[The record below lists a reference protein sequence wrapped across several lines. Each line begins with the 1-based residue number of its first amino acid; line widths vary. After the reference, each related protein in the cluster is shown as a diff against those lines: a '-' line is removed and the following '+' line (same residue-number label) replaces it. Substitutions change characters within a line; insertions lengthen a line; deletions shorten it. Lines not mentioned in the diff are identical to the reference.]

1 MKAYVIAVIDITDR
15 EGYMKDF
22 MPHSLK
28 VIEASGGKFL
38 VRGGKTAGDHA
49 PKGRVVVTEYES
61 FEKAVAFEASAQ
73 WQELRKLLSKYGTI
87 TNYAV
92 EGV

>member
-15 EGYMKDF
+15 EGYVTDY
-22 MPHSLK
+22 MPQSIK

-38 VRGGKTAGDHA
+38 VRGGKTTGDAA

-61 FEKAVAFEASAQ
+61 FAKAEAFEASAE
-73 WQELRKLLSKYGTI
+73 WRALKKELEKYATM
-87 TNYAV
+87 TYYAV